1 MEHRRVYALDVLKLF
16 LAYVVAYFHGSM
28 EFRPGPTL
36 AVQIFFMISGFF
48 LARKFYDSS
57 FADHGAAYSAWNYTR
72 DHVRSMYPHYLFS
85 CGVLFLYLTAR
96 LCLDVARNPGTEMFR
111 QLLLHLY
118 NQIPDIFLL
127 QSAYHWHESLNY
139 PLWQM
144 SALLIAGYFV
154 YALLCRDEKLSR
166 TILFPAA
173 IFLGMSL
180 MVGEENLFANRGI
193 FYLPLVRAFYPMC
206 MGVLTFYFTTTRGY
220 ARLRTH
226 RRLFDGAALL
236 CLVSLI
242 YFAEYGNI
250 FLLTGGLL
258 IVNCYD
264 PESLLNRLFD
274 RPCFRWCGKLSY
286 AIFLNH
292 TLICRILWAQIV
304 PRTSLPQWA
313 IAVLYFVLLTGYS
326 AVTTVLVE
334 GWTKKHRQKSAAPG
348 GRT

>member
-48 LARKFYDSS
+48 LARKFYDRS

-96 LCLDVARNPGTEMFR
+96 LCLDVARNPGAEMSR

-154 YALLCRDEKLSR
+154 YALLCRDEKLAR

-173 IFLGMSL
+173 IFMGMSL
-180 MVGEENLFANRGI
+180 LVGEENLFANRGVI
-193 FYLPLVRAFYPMC
+193 YLPLIRAFYPMC
-206 MGVLTFYFTTTRGY
+206 MGG
-220 ARLRTH
+220 
-226 RRLFDGAALL
+226 
-236 CLVSLI
+236 C
-242 YFAEYGNI
+242 
-250 FLLTGGLL
+250 
-258 IVNCYD
+258 
-264 PESLLNRLFD
+264 
-274 RPCFRWCGKLSY
+274 
-286 AIFLNH
+286 
-292 TLICRILWAQIV
+292 
-304 PRTSLPQWA
+304 
-313 IAVLYFVLLTGYS
+313 
-326 AVTTVLVE
+326 
-334 GWTKKHRQKSAAPG
+334 
-348 GRT
+348 